1 MTDKGDIAGHYAR
14 EGRLSEKILELARQ
28 HRVSPEGP
36 LTVADLATFDQ
47 FHLRARQGTAELAE
61 LAQPAPGSLVLDIG
75 AGIGGP
81 ARQLAESC
89 AVTVVALDLTEAYC
103 RDAATLSAAVG
114 LEQKVLA
121 CCADA
126 GRLPFPDA
134 TFDLV
139 WTQHAAMNVPD
150 KQALY
155 RDAARVLKP
164 GGRFALHDVMA
175 GPAGPPHY
183 PTPWA
188 SRADQSFLMPPERIR
203 ELIASSGLTE
213 LAWEDRTDALL
224 ADERAQA
231 ARQSGAERPPGPY
244 MLYAGF
250 LELSRNVRRSL
261 VENRARV
268 VIGLFAK
275 PEA

>member
-1 MTDKGDIAGHYAR
+1 MTDNGDIAGHYAR
-14 EGRLSEKILELARQ
+14 GGRLSEKVLQLARQ

-61 LAQPAPGSLVLDIG
+61 QAQPAPGSLVLDIG

-89 AVTVVALDLTEAYC
+89 DVTVVALDLTEAYC

-114 LEQKVLA
+114 LERAVLA

-139 WTQHAAMNVPD
+139 WTQHAAMNIPD

-155 RDAARVLKP
+155 GEAARVLKP
-164 GGRFALHDVMA
+164 RGRLALHDVMA

-188 SRADQSFLMPPERIR
+188 GQAEQSFLLPPEDIR
-203 ELIASSGLTE
+203 ALIKGCGLSELS
-213 LAWEDRTDALL
+213 WEDRTEALL
-224 ADERAQA
+224 AEERDQA
-231 ARQSGAERPPGPY
+231 ARQSGAARPPGPY

-250 LELSRNVRRSL
+250 LELSRNLRRSL
-261 VENRARV
+261 AENRVRLV
-268 VIGLFAK
+268 MGLFAK
-275 PEA
+275 PV